1 MKKLLPLAL
10 LALTA
15 NGCLYS
21 NITAPRAYRSA
32 APSEVKAS
40 PTDPVA
46 TGTSCF
52 HSVLF
57 LVAWGDGGY
66 GAACRQALAGQP
78 DKVLYDVKS
87 DIKQFS
93 VLLGLYSQTC
103 AKIEGRVAQP

>member
-15 NGCLYS
+15 NACLYT
-21 NITAPRAYRSA
+21 NVTAPRAYRSA
-32 APSEVKAS
+32 ASSEVKAS
-40 PTDPVA
+40 PTDPTA
-46 TGTSCF
+46 SGISCF
-52 HSVLF
+52 QSVLF

-66 GAACRQALAGQP
+66 AAACRKALEGQP

-93 VLLGLYSQTC
+93 VLLGLYSRTC
-103 AKIEGRVAQP
+103 TKIEGRVAQP